1 MVKVEGEAAEGE
13 GAPQEGLADQIPCVP
28 LVPGRDDNYAA

>member
-1 MVKVEGEAAEGE
+1 MVKVEGEAAAEEG
-13 GAPQEGLADQIPCVP
+13 PQEDLADQIPCVP